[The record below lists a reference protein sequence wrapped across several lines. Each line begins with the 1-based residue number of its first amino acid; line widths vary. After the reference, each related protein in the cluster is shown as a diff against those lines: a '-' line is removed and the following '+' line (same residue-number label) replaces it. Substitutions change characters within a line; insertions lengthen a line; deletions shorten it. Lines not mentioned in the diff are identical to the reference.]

1 MSGFYVNSN
10 KYIAAENSAID
21 ALNNSTSINN
31 IIEQIKSIAT
41 KYNKYNNI
49 IFDVTDRIT
58 SEFNKLDDTLI
69 DIAKIKQELT
79 TIDSSFA
86 FNLVKNKKISTE
98 IKGNVVVDKYN
109 GYTVM
114 TIDNKCL
121 IFLDKMENGLL
132 TQKQIGVLYLDTN
145 IYEDHTAEKKVKYM
159 RYDPITGEYKNI
171 SIFDKENSEISQ
183 FGADQ
188 SSFAD
193 FQNLINEKV
202 IWDKLQEVYPVSSFE
217 SEEKAMEFYERY
229 FNVIYKTGCGYA
241 AVANV
246 IFKRYEG
253 REEEFEK
260 KFGFPMYSV
269 NNGQINF
276 NYEYIMLDHFNYEF
290 ANKYTIDQME
300 KGIDVNNNIEDFFR
314 DDAKSTSIDYGNID
328 DFLKDKYDIS
338 IDLNNDFL
346 NKFPNISSDTDYLM
360 KQYYPNYDATNA
372 DIRSNVYENDYVI
385 YGGNGYDL
393 KTLDGKVVS
402 EAGGGHAMLIV
413 GETEKG
419 EILVS
424 SWGKE
429 YIMIPKGEKS
439 WALDSYR
446 LYRINF

>member
-1 MSGFYVNSN
+1 MSGFYANSN

-41 KYNKYNNI
+41 KYNKYNSV

-183 FGADQ
+183 FGANQ
-188 SSFAD
+188 S
-193 FQNLINEKV
+193 
-202 IWDKLQEVYPVSSFE
+202 
-217 SEEKAMEFYERY
+217 
-229 FNVIYKTGCGYA
+229 
-241 AVANV
+241 
-246 IFKRYEG
+246 
-253 REEEFEK
+253 
-260 KFGFPMYSV
+260 
-269 NNGQINF
+269 
-276 NYEYIMLDHFNYEF
+276 
-290 ANKYTIDQME
+290 
-300 KGIDVNNNIEDFFR
+300 
-314 DDAKSTSIDYGNID
+314 
-328 DFLKDKYDIS
+328 
-338 IDLNNDFL
+338 
-346 NKFPNISSDTDYLM
+346 
-360 KQYYPNYDATNA
+360 
-372 DIRSNVYENDYVI
+372 
-385 YGGNGYDL
+385 
-393 KTLDGKVVS
+393 
-402 EAGGGHAMLIV
+402 
-413 GETEKG
+413 
-419 EILVS
+419 
-424 SWGKE
+424 
-429 YIMIPKGEKS
+429 
-439 WALDSYR
+439 
-446 LYRINF
+446 